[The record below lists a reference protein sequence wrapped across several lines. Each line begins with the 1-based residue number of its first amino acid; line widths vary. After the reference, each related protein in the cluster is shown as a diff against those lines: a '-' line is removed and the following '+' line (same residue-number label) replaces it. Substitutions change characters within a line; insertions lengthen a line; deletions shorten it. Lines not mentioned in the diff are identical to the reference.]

1 MGKGGSG
8 MRWAIRVVEKG
19 ETMWVA
25 RDGSPVESKKAA
37 KIFRNRLDALAV
49 LYRLQAAGL
58 EAERV
63 LV

>member
-1 MGKGGSG
+1 

>member
-1 MGKGGSG
+1 

-25 RDGSPVESKKAA
+25 RDGSPTESKKAA
-37 KIFRNRLDALAV
+37 KVFRNRLDALAV
-49 LYRLQAAGL
+49 LWRLRDEGL